1 LGDIG
6 PIIISLDE
14 ITCCYLVKC
23 KLVLATGYYYEI
35 YNKTGTLPI
44 FSVILDERH
53 AKSHLLLFGHIGSP
67 PLTAN
72 KLSVQDR
79 TN

>member
-6 PIIISLDE
+6 PIIISLEE

-35 YNKTGTLPI
+35 YNKTGTLPPRASSTKTRI
-44 FSVILDERH
+44 ET
-53 AKSHLLLFGHIGSP
+53 P
-67 PLTAN
+67 YPLTAA
-72 KLSVQDR
+72 
-79 TN
+79 

>member
-6 PIIISLDE
+6 PIIISLEE

-44 FSVILDERH
+44 SVKGRL
-53 AKSHLLLFGHIGSP
+53 SGSISSS
-67 PLTAN
+67 TAEDSDSASN
-72 KLSVQDR
+72 E
-79 TN
+79 

>member
-6 PIIISLDE
+6 PIIISLEE

-35 YNKTGTLPI
+35 YNKTGTLPK
-44 FSVILDERH
+44 VGGKWR
-53 AKSHLLLFGHIGSP
+53 
-67 PLTAN
+67 LTEISRPQN
-72 KLSVQDR
+72 MSTR
-79 TN
+79 WR